1 MAIGKN
7 SIFILLLMAMMALC
21 VSCGSRSSGKSE
33 GIDGTYVYQDR
44 ISRSVVTISGERW
57 TMKTQFGAPGYYGSD
72 AKYDSG
78 KVKGNILYHSGL
90 FEYGKVSGRTLKLA
104 GRSYQKQ

>member
-1 MAIGKN
+1 MGKK
-7 SIFILLLMAMMALC
+7 SFLLILVAAMMALC

-33 GIDGTYVYQDR
+33 SIDGTYVYQDG
-44 ISRSVVTISGERW
+44 ISRSVVTISGEWW

-78 KVKGNILYHSGL
+78 KVKGNTLYHSGI
-90 FEYGKVSGRTLKLA
+90 FEYGEVSGRTLKLA
-104 GRSYQKQ
+104 GRSYHKQ